1 MAKWRKPFPDSTIT
15 GHFGKVRTFRGAPTN
30 PHRGT
35 DWAPGANKV
44 IPNITAGEI
53 ALIKWSNIMGWG
65 VIIKTDEKDTDGKP
79 WFIGYHHLH
88 CADHGINCKGPKV
101 HGEHSPFYT
110 SKVGDR
116 KEMGEP
122 VGRIGNSGSAS
133 SGPHGHFT
141 LAKTVTGAWNGK
153 VYDLYAKIEAE
164 LKAAKKTAPVK
175 PSDTPTVQKTE
186 QVSTKVETI
195 YACPHCKKELK

>member
-1 MAKWRKPFPDSTIT
+1 MAEWQKPFADKTIT

-35 DWAPGANKV
+35 DWAPGAEKV
-44 IPNITAGEI
+44 IPNISAGEI

-65 VIIKTDEKDTDGKP
+65 VIIQTDDKDKDGKP

-88 CADHGINCKGPKV
+88 CAKHGINCKGPKV
-101 HGEHSPFYT
+101 HGEHSPFLS

-116 KEMGEP
+116 KEMGDP
-122 VGRIGNSGSAS
+122 VGRIGNTGSAS

-164 LKAAKKTAPVK
+164 LKSAKPAPKPPKPETQPAAV
-175 PSDTPTVQKTE
+175 KTE
-186 QVSTKVETI
+186 TVTV
-195 YACPHCKKELK
+195 YACPHCKEELK

>member
-79 WFIGYHHLH
+79 WFVGYHHLH
-88 CADHGINCKGPKV
+88 CAHHGINCKGPKV
-101 HGEHSPFYT
+101 HGAHSPFY
-110 SKVGDR
+110 SSEVGDR
-116 KEMGEP
+116 KEIGEP
-122 VGRIGNSGSAS
+122 VGRIGNSGTAS

-153 VYDLYAKIEAE
+153 VYDLHAKIEAE
-164 LKAAKKTAPVK
+164 LKAAKKTKTATAPK
-175 PSDTPTVQKTE
+175 AEPVQKSVK
-186 QVSTKVETI
+186 VSTKVETV